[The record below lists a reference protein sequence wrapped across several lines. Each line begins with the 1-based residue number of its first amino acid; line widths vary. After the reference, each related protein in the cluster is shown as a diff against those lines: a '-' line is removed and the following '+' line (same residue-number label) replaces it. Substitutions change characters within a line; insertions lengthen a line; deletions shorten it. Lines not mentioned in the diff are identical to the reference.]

1 MSLFKNKEL
10 VHNPK
15 VLIRDN
21 ENQKDDFSFSVK
33 QLEGAFYRVVPKT
46 GKEVMFLQSL
56 KKNVFVYTPAEG
68 NGLIITL
75 NLF

>member
-15 VLIRDN
+15 VLIRK
-21 ENQKDDFSFSVK
+21 KDTEDVAFAVK
-33 QLEGAFYRVVPKT
+33 QLEGAFYRVKPENM
-46 GKEVMFLQSL
+46 KEILFLQSL
-56 KKNVFVYTPAEG
+56 KKNIFVYSPASG
-68 NGLIITL
+68 DGLIITL

>member
-1 MSLFKNKEL
+1 MTLFKSKEL

-15 VLIRDN
+15 VLIREDKATKN
-21 ENQKDDFSFSVK
+21 DFTFKVK
-33 QLEGAFYRVVPKT
+33 ELDGAFYRVIPSNAR
-46 GKEVMFLQSL
+46 EVAFLQGL
-56 KKNVFVYTPAEG
+56 KKNVFVYSPAEG

>member
-1 MSLFKNKEL
+1 MSLFKNREL

-15 VLIRDN
+15 VLIRKDD
-21 ENQKDDFSFSVK
+21 ENDFSFSVK

-46 GKEVMFLQSL
+46 GREVLFLQSL
-56 KKNVFVYTPAEG
+56 KKNVFVYSPAEG
-68 NGLIITL
+68 DGLIITL